1 MVWFMVNFND
11 FFDSVKNAYEKSGGV
26 NWPAKGKQLSNSYI
40 TLAAENQYNLINSL
54 SKKVSPLEIANLF
67 WSSTQIRYVLT
78 GEFIIGI
85 KIKNQIEGYPEIVQ
99 IAKTS
104 ELFLHLLELKSPND
118 PFCLKNSNRNNEIE
132 EINFF
137 LKNNPSNNSTV
148 GKKITI
154 AASAL
159 AWAYGYD
166 TYFANFMEIKG
177 PFKINNSSLIVREF
191 NLKNIPL
198 IWEDSFEFDKLIIY
212 DLYSNKEILL
222 DWELHLESK
231 DELNLTHFL
240 VVVEK
245 NNEKII
251 LSNEEVQ
258 KLFFEIVIKTQ
269 KQVSFV
275 NELSVLEKIKKGAEL
290 VYLQT
295 KDLSVF
301 LGLDWKPTKEV
312 FEKIELEGEKNWFDS
327 LKPRPK
333 SNSGFDNWI
342 MRFDPRIPLD

>member
-1 MVWFMVNFND
+1 MVNFND

-40 TLAAENQYNLINSL
+40 TLAASNQYNLINSV
-54 SKKVSPLEIANLF
+54 SKKISPSEVSNLF
-67 WSSTQIRYVLT
+67 WSSTQIRYILT

-85 KIKNQIEGYPEIVQ
+85 KIKNQLEGEPEVSQ
-99 IAKTS
+99 IAKTT
-104 ELFLHLLELKSPND
+104 ELFLQLLELKSPKD
-118 PFCLKNSNRNNEIE
+118 PFCLKNSNRNNEVE

-137 LKNNPSNNSTV
+137 VKNNPSNNSLL
-148 GKKITI
+148 GKKIII
-154 AASAL
+154 AASSL

-177 PFKINNSSLIVREF
+177 PFRIDNSSLIVREF
-191 NLKNIPL
+191 NLKNIPFV
-198 IWEDSFEFDKLIIY
+198 WKDSFEFDKLIIY
-212 DLYSNKEILL
+212 SLYSNEEILL

-231 DELNLTHFL
+231 ENLNLSHFL

-245 NNEKII
+245 ENEKII
-251 LSNEEVQ
+251 LKEDEIQ
-258 KLFFEIVIKTQ
+258 KFFFEIVTKTQ
-269 KQVSFV
+269 TQVSFV

-301 LGLDWKPTKEV
+301 LDLDWKPTKKV
-312 FEKIELEGEKNWFDS
+312 FERIEFDGEKNWFDS
-327 LKPRPK
+327 LKPKPK
-333 SNSGFDNWI
+333 SNAGFNNWI
-342 MRFDPRIPLD
+342 TRFDPRIPLD